1 MVFKDQRQIPLDPPL
16 LKGDVSRT
24 EKKMLAYLVNFIHD
38 FIPLSLVTGMLIV
51 LVTPDGG
58 KRPYRSFFIAAV
70 CGMLA
75 GFIIQ
80 PVALRHEMATAART
94 ALHGTAL
101 AAALFSVALI
111 SLSASRTRRWATIV
125 RGAALFFAATLA
137 TASAWSFSVFIA
149 EKSLTTSSV
158 LNTEVILN
166 VGGILAGLALS
177 AFLVPLTVH
186 MGARNGRRA
195 VTGVLLFVTAL
206 LVLRWSSDLLLG
218 MMRLEMIELTS
229 ARVSIVAKIGK
240 YSATFSYLDLL
251 MVALLS
257 LACFLKRPKV
267 SAAELSEMEP
277 AERRKRCSVVL
288 LEMRWFR
295 GAFASLLVVL
305 TLLLFH
311 DLYASRPPRIS
322 KPLHLQPD
330 ASGVIKVKIE
340 ELGDGN
346 LHRYAYVTGDG
357 HVVRFFM
364 INRSGGKKIGVV
376 YDACMLCG
384 DMGYLQDK
392 NEVICIACNVRI
404 FIPSIGKA
412 GGCNP
417 IPLPHVIEGGQVSVS
432 VAELDKGARYFSEV
446 VPVKVKDPVTG
457 REMISRDAHQRDE
470 YKGRSYFFESAESME
485 KFRANPE
492 KYIGA
497 KESRYYRVQGF
508 QGA

>member
-1 MVFKDQRQIPLDPPL
+1 
-16 LKGDVSRT
+16 
-24 EKKMLAYLVNFIHD
+24 MLAYLVNFIHD

-51 LVTPDGG
+51 LVTPNGG
-58 KRPYRSFFIAAV
+58 KRPYRSFFIAVV
-70 CGMLA
+70 CGVLA

-101 AAALFSVALI
+101 VAALISVALI
-111 SLSASRTRRWATIV
+111 ALAASSTRGWETIV
-125 RGAALFFAATLA
+125 RGAALFFVATLA
-137 TASAWSFSVFIA
+137 TASSSSFSVFIA
-149 EKSLTTSSV
+149 EKSITTSSV

-166 VGGILAGLALS
+166 VGGILAGLTLS
-177 AFLVPLTVH
+177 AFLVPLTAH

-206 LVLRWSSDLLLG
+206 LVSRWSSDLLLG

-229 ARVSIVAKIGK
+229 TRVSIVAKSGK
-240 YSATFSYLDLL
+240 YAAIFSYLDLL
-251 MVALLS
+251 LVALLS
-257 LACFLKRPKV
+257 LACFLKRPMI

-277 AERRKRCSVVL
+277 AKRRKKCSVVM

-295 GAFASLLVVL
+295 GAFASLLLIL

-311 DLYASRPPRIS
+311 DLYASRPPRIT
-322 KPLHLQPD
+322 KPLHLLPD

-340 ELGDGN
+340 DLADGS
-346 LHRYAYVTGDG
+346 LHRYAYVTDDG

-384 DMGYLQDK
+384 DMGYLQEK

-417 IPLPHVIEGGQVSVS
+417 IPLSHLIEGGYVAVSVT
-432 VAELDKGARYFSEV
+432 ELDKGAKYFSEV
-446 VPVKVKDPVTG
+446 VTVKVKDPVSG
-457 REMISRDAHQRDE
+457 REMVSRDAPQRDE
-470 YKGRSYFFESAESME
+470 YKGRTYYFESAESME

>member
-1 MVFKDQRQIPLDPPL
+1 
-16 LKGDVSRT
+16 
-24 EKKMLAYLVNFIHD
+24 MLAYMVNFIHD

-51 LVTPDGG
+51 LVTPAGG
-58 KRPYRSFFIAAV
+58 KMPYRSFLIAIA
-70 CGMLA
+70 CGALA
-75 GFIIQ
+75 GFVIH
-80 PVALRHEMATAART
+80 PVALRHETATAART
-94 ALHGTAL
+94 AIHGSAL
-101 AAALFSVALI
+101 AAALLNAALI
-111 SLSASRTRRWATIV
+111 AVSANRNRGWGAIAW
-125 RGAALFFAATLA
+125 GAALFFTAALA
-137 TASAWSFSVFIA
+137 AASAYSFSVFMA
-149 EKSLTTSSV
+149 EKAITTSSV

-166 VGGILAGLALS
+166 VGGILAGFVLV
-177 AFLVPLTVH
+177 AFMAPLTAH
-186 MGARNGRRA
+186 MSERNGRWA
-195 VTGVLLFVTAL
+195 VAGFLLFVSAL
-206 LVLRWSSDLLLG
+206 LVSYWSSDLLLG

-229 ARVSIVAKIGK
+229 IRVSIVAKSGK
-240 YSATFSYLDLL
+240 YAALFSYLDLL
-251 MVALLS
+251 MIALLS
-257 LACFLKRPKV
+257 LTYFLKRPAV
-267 SAAELSEMEP
+267 TADELVGMEP
-277 AERRKRCSVVL
+277 AERRKARSVVL

-295 GAFASLLVVL
+295 GALASLLVVL
-305 TLLLFH
+305 TLLLYH
-311 DLYASRPPRIS
+311 DLYASRPPRIT
-322 KPLHLQPD
+322 KPVNMTPD
-330 ASGVIKVKIE
+330 ASGVIKVKLE
-340 ELGDGN
+340 ELADGN
-346 LHRYAYVTGDG
+346 LHRYAYVTDDG

-417 IPLPHVIEGGQVSVS
+417 IPLPHMIEGGQVSVS

-457 REMISRDAHQRDE
+457 KEMISRDAHQRDE
-470 YKGRSYFFESAESME
+470 YKGRCYFFESAESME
-485 KFRANPE
+485 KFRATPE